1 MSERVS
7 MDGLLPFPKRI
18 QLARVLPALVVCLLI
33 TGGGPVLGQQIQRG
47 LHYFAVENLASKA
60 IEQRGE
66 AGANGIAFDSLILAP
81 NTEYRLWILQ
91 AASLDV
97 GSVDIKTPQSGLRFR
112 VPEIVIGSP
121 SLGDSDG
128 DELTDDAERIVGT
141 DPNRADTDADG
152 IPDGAEVRQGLNP
165 LGERIARTG
174 IVGSVD
180 TPGEAKD
187 VDAFNDLVVVADSRT
202 GVMLF
207 NIFNGMQPMITGQ
220 VATPGTAESLS
231 LAGDLVAV
239 ADGDEGVAILDIS
252 DPPASGILHQ
262 IAIGGA
268 VRSIVLDG
276 VFAFAGAVDG
286 NIVGIDAISGLELDR
301 LKLTSRPI
309 EDIKLFG
316 DLIYALE
323 ESQLHI
329 VRFRAGQFEPV
340 ASVATPGGRNNDVG
354 RMRLFVGGGLA
365 YTVHRRGYNT
375 IDISDPSNPI
385 LIQGTPTPQFG
396 WKQIVL
402 NGSGLGVAAVSPNQA
417 FDGPHHV
424 SLYDV
429 SDPTQTD
436 QFIGEFIT
444 PGIARAVVL
453 YNGIAYVAD
462 NQSGL
467 HVLNYLAFDTEG
479 MAPSIELELPGGA
492 TEIEEGSQ
500 FLVRAKVADDV
511 QVRNVEF
518 YVNDRLVK
526 TDGNFPFEVRLPAGR
541 QSGEAQIRVVGRASD
556 TGGNA
561 TFSSPLIL
569 TLLPDETAPEVAA
582 IRPGSGDI
590 VGTLN
595 GVSAFF
601 SEAILLTSVDE
612 QSMRLIQPGDD
623 GLLGTPDDQ
632 ALTGGAYSQNDAG
645 NVVSLRFGESLS
657 QGRYQVIL
665 SGDITD
671 QSGNHLAAP
680 VASAFLVLGQTD
692 SDRDGIPDAAEADL
706 GLDPF
711 DPDSDDDGILD
722 GQEDGDGDG
731 IETSLELVL
740 GFNPLSDDSDGDGIG
755 DADEDLD
762 SDGLSDALEARTG
775 TDINRPDSDGDGFD
789 DNLEFLSGSNPLVSE
804 SQPSRQISSK
814 SVSYD
819 NLIEDGGTLPV
830 GAVYSSTIHFNNQV
844 ETPFDRRS
852 LISRPVHFQNS
863 L

>member
-1 MSERVS
+1 MKGRMF
-7 MDGLLPFPKRI
+7 MDRMLPMEMRSQFGQCVRLLI
-18 QLARVLPALVVCLLI
+18 VCLFVAG
-33 TGGGPVLGQQIQRG
+33 TSVATGQQIQRG
-47 LHYFAVENLASKA
+47 LHYFAVENLSSMA

-91 AASLDV
+91 ATSLDI
-97 GSVDIKTPQSGLRFR
+97 GSVKIKTPESGQRFT

-128 DELTDDAERIVGT
+128 DELTDDAERIIGS
-141 DPNRADTDADG
+141 DPSLADTDADG

-187 VDAFNDLVVVADSRT
+187 VDAFNDLIVVADSQS

-220 VATPGTAESLS
+220 VATPGTSESLS

-239 ADGDEGVAILDIS
+239 ADGDAGVAIVDIS
-252 DPPASGILHQ
+252 DPPAAGILHQ

-286 NIVGIDAISGLELDR
+286 NLVVIDAVSGLELDR
-301 LKLTSRPI
+301 LKLSSRPI
-309 EDIKLFG
+309 EDVKLFG
-316 DLIYALE
+316 DFIYVLE
-323 ESQLHI
+323 ESELHV
-329 VRFRAGQFEPV
+329 VRFLAGQLEEV
-340 ASVATPGGRNNDVG
+340 SSVRTPGGRNDDVG

-365 YTVHRRGYNT
+365 YTVHRQGYNT
-375 IDISDPSNPI
+375 LDVSDPNNPT
-385 LIQGTPTPQFG
+385 LIQGTTTPQFG

-429 SDPTQTD
+429 TDPTLTD
-436 QFIGEFIT
+436 QFIGEFTT
-444 PGIARAVVL
+444 PGVARAVVI

-479 MAPSIELELPGGA
+479 IAPNIDLEQPAGLMAV
-492 TEIEEGSQ
+492 EEGSQ

-541 QSGEAQIRVVGRASD
+541 QTAEASVRVVGRASD

-561 TFSSPLIL
+561 TFSAPLIL
-569 TLLPDETAPEVAA
+569 ALLPDETHPELAA
-582 IRPGSGDI
+582 IRPGAGDI

-601 SEAILLTSVDE
+601 SEAISLASVNE
-612 QSMRLIQPGDD
+612 NSMRLIQPGPD
-623 GLLGTPDDQ
+623 GLLGTPDDR
-632 ALTGGAYSQNDAG
+632 LLSGGQYSQNDAG
-645 NVVSLRFGESLS
+645 NVVSLRFGEQLS
-657 QGRYQVIL
+657 QGTYQVIL
-665 SGDITD
+665 SDEITD
-671 QSGNHLAAP
+671 QSGNHLSES
-680 VASAFLVLGQTD
+680 VASSFLVLGQTD

-711 DPDSDDDGILD
+711 DPDTDDDGIID

-740 GFNPLSDDSDGDGIG
+740 GFNPQSGDSDNDGIG

-762 SDGLSDALEARTG
+762 SDGLSDALEARAG
-775 TDINRPDSDGDGFD
+775 TDLNTTDSDGDGFD

-804 SQPSRQISSK
+804 SQPSQQVSSK
-814 SVSYD
+814 SVSYN
-819 NLIEDGGTLPV
+819 NLIEGGMRLPI
-830 GAVYSSTIHFNNQV
+830 GAVHSSAIHFNNQI
-844 ETPFDRRS
+844 ETPFDRQT

>member
-1 MSERVS
+1 MCLQFEQLVRSLFVCLAIAGS
-7 MDGLLPFPKRI
+7 MD
-18 QLARVLPALVVCLLI
+18 AS
-33 TGGGPVLGQQIQRG
+33 GQQIQRG
-47 LHYFAVENLASKA
+47 LHYFAVENLSNNAF
-60 IEQRGE
+60 EQRGE

-91 AASLDV
+91 ATTLDV
-97 GSVDIKTPQSGLRFR
+97 GSVRIKTPRSGQRFT

-121 SLGDSDG
+121 SVGDSDG
-128 DELTDDAERIVGT
+128 DELSDDAERIIGT
-141 DPNRADTDADG
+141 DPSKIDTDADG
-152 IPDGAEVRQGLNP
+152 IPDGTEVRQGLNP

-180 TPGEAKD
+180 TPGDARD
-187 VDAFNDLVVVADSRT
+187 VDAFNDLIVVADSQS

-220 VATPGTAESLS
+220 VSTPGSAESLS

-239 ADGDEGVAILDIS
+239 ADGDEGVAIVDIS
-252 DPPASGILHQ
+252 DPPAAGILHQ
-262 IAIGGA
+262 IAIGGV

-286 NIVGIDAISGLELDR
+286 NLVALDAISGLELDR

-309 EDIKLFG
+309 EDVKLFG
-316 DLIYALE
+316 DFIYVLE
-323 ESQLHI
+323 ESQLHV
-329 VRFRAGQFEPV
+329 VRFRAGQLEGIS
-340 ASVATPGGRNNDVG
+340 SVGTPGGRNNDVG
-354 RMRLFVGGGLA
+354 RMRLFVGGELA
-365 YTVHRRGYNT
+365 YAVHRRGYNT
-375 IDISDPSNPI
+375 IDISDPNNPT
-385 LIQGTPTPQFG
+385 LIQGTTTPQFG

-402 NGSGLGVAAVSPNQA
+402 NGSGIGVAAVSPNQA

-436 QFIGEFIT
+436 QFIGEFTT
-444 PGIARAVVL
+444 PGVARAVVI

-479 MAPSIELELPGGA
+479 IAPSIELGLPAGV
-492 TEIEEGSQ
+492 TEVEEGSQ

-541 QSGEAQIRVVGRASD
+541 QTADALVRVVGRASD

-561 TFSSPLIL
+561 TFSAPLIL
-569 TLLPDETAPEVAA
+569 SLLPDETLPQVAA
-582 IRPGSGDI
+582 IRPGTGDI

-601 SEAILLTSVDE
+601 SEAISLASVDE
-612 QSMRLIQPGDD
+612 NSMRLIQPGAD
-623 GLLGTPDDQ
+623 GLLGTADDQ
-632 ALTGGAYSQNDAG
+632 LLSGGKYSQNEAG
-645 NVVSLRFGESLS
+645 NVVSLRFSEQLS

-665 SGDITD
+665 SDEITD
-671 QSGNHLAAP
+671 QSGNHLREP

-692 SDRDGIPDAAEADL
+692 SDRDGIPDASEADL

-711 DPDSDDDGILD
+711 DPDSDDNGVID

-740 GFNPLSDDSDGDGIG
+740 GFNPASSDSDSDGISDGN
-755 DADEDLD
+755 EDLD
-762 SDGLSDALEARTG
+762 LDGLPDASESRAG
-775 TDINRPDSDGDGFD
+775 TDLNRPDSDGDGFD
-789 DNLEFLSGSNPLVSE
+789 DNLEVLSGTNPLLGE
-804 SQPSRQISSK
+804 SQPSQQIVSK

-819 NLIEDGGTLPV
+819 NLIEEGMPLPRGSV
-830 GAVYSSTIHFNNQV
+830 HSASIHFNNQI

-852 LISRPVHFQNS
+852 VISRPIHFQNS